1 VGVCGVAAAH
11 HRRILLRSL
20 VCAVCYTFG
29 VTTTRQQAEY
39 EPIARVLPML
49 SVPHLDREFDYL
61 VSAEQSDDAQP
72 GVRVRVRFHGRLV
85 DAFVLERRSDTDHVG
100 RLGWLD
106 RVVSAEP
113 VLTPDVRRLVDAVAA
128 RYAGTRAD
136 VLRLAVP
143 PRHATAEKQAA
154 SEPAPFTDEPVDT
167 SAWAAYG
174 RCEQFLAALR
184 DGRAARAVWQ
194 ALPGERWADR
204 LAEAAAVVVGS
215 GRGVLAI
222 VPDQRDVDALRGA
235 AIQHVDESKVAA
247 LSAGLGPAQRYRRWL
262 SVLRGGAR
270 LVIGTRSAVFAP
282 VSDLGLVMVWD
293 DGDDTLAEP
302 RAPYPHA
309 REVAMLRAHQL
320 RCAALI
326 GGYARTAEAQALVR
340 SRWAHDLVAARP
352 VVRAHSPRVVAID
365 DSGYEDERDPA
376 ARSARLPSVAL
387 RAARTAL
394 QDGLPVLVQ
403 VPRRGY
409 VPALACARCR
419 TIARCRHC
427 TGPLSLLERDAV
439 AAVCR
444 WCGREEPVLRC
455 ARCGS
460 DAVRATVVGA
470 RRTAEELGR
479 AFPGTTVITSGGD
492 AMVGAVPGE
501 PAVVVATPGAEPA
514 AAGGYGAGLL
524 LDGWALLG
532 RQDLRAAEDALRRWM
547 AATALVRSRA
557 DGGVVAVVAESAI
570 PTVQALI
577 RWDPVGH
584 ADAELDSRAEVGLP
598 PAVHIAAVD
607 GAPAAVTALLQ
618 TARLPDAADL
628 LGPVELPSGARRPP
642 GTPADSPVNRML
654 VRVPRDGGLALAA
667 ALRRATGVLS
677 ARHDQ
682 QPTRV
687 QIDPLHIG

>member
-1 VGVCGVAAAH
+1 VTIT
-11 HRRILLRSL
+11 RR
-20 VCAVCYTFG
+20 
-29 VTTTRQQAEY
+29 QAEH

-61 VSAEQSDDAQP
+61 VSTEQSDDAQP

-100 RLGWLD
+100 KLGWLD

-113 VLTPDVRRLVDAVAA
+113 VLTPDVRRLADAVAA

-143 PRHATAEKQAA
+143 PRHANVEKQIPK
-154 SEPAPFTDEPVDT
+154 ELAPLAVKPVDT
-167 SAWAAYG
+167 TAWSAYG
-174 RCEQFLAALR
+174 RGEQFLGALG

-194 ALPGERWADR
+194 ALPGEQWADR
-204 LAEAAAVVVGS
+204 LAEAAAVAVNS
-215 GRGVLAI
+215 GRCVLAI
-222 VPDQRDVDALRGA
+222 VPDQRDVDALYAGA
-235 AIQHVDESKVAA
+235 VRYIDEERVAA

-270 LVIGTRSAVFAP
+270 MVIGTRSAVFAP
-282 VSDLGLVMVWD
+282 VADLGLVVVWD
-293 DGDDTLAEP
+293 DGDDSLAEP

-326 GGYARTAEAQALVR
+326 GGYARTAEAHALVR

-352 VVRAHSPRVVAID
+352 VVRAHSPRVVALD
-365 DSGYEDERDPA
+365 DSGHEQERDPA
-376 ARSARLPSVAL
+376 ARTARLPSLAL

-394 QDGLPVLVQ
+394 GAGLPVLVQ

-409 VPALACARCR
+409 VPALSCARCR
-419 TIARCRHC
+419 TVARCRHC
-427 TGPLSLLERDAV
+427 TGPLSLPDRDA
-439 AAVCR
+439 AGAVCR
-444 WCGREEPVLRC
+444 WCAREEPALRC
-455 ARCGS
+455 ARCGAN
-460 DAVRATVVGA
+460 AVRAVVIGA
-470 RRTAEELGR
+470 RRTAEELGK
-479 AFPGTTVITSGGD
+479 AFVGTPVITSSGD
-492 AMVGAVPGE
+492 AMVTAVPAE
-501 PAVVVATPGAEPA
+501 PAVVVATPGAEPVA
-514 AAGGYGAGLL
+514 ADGYGAAVL
-524 LDGWALLG
+524 LDAWALLG
-532 RQDLRAAEDALRRWM
+532 REDLRAAEDTLRRWM
-547 AATALVRSRA
+547 AVAALVRPRG
-557 DGGVVAVVAESAI
+557 DGGTVAVVAEAAI
-570 PTVQALI
+570 PTVQSLI

-584 ADAELDSRAEVGLP
+584 ADAELDARTEVGLP
-598 PAVHIAAVD
+598 PAVHIAAID
-607 GAPAAVTALLQ
+607 GAPAAVQALLDS
-618 TARLPDAADL
+618 AELPDTAQL
-628 LGPVELPSGARRPP
+628 LGPVDLPAGARRPP
-642 GTPADSPVNRML
+642 GVTADTRVNRML
-654 VRVPRDGGLALAA
+654 VRIPRDGGLALAA

>member
-1 VGVCGVAAAH
+1 
-11 HRRILLRSL
+11 
-20 VCAVCYTFG
+20 
-29 VTTTRQQAEY
+29 
-39 EPIARVLPML
+39 ML

-85 DAFVLERRSDTDHVG
+85 DGFVLERRSDTDHIG
-100 RLGWLD
+100 KLGWLD

-143 PRHATAEKQAA
+143 PRHANVEKQ
-154 SEPAPFTDEPVDT
+154 PAPEQGPLSVKPVDT
-167 SAWAAYG
+167 AAWSTYG
-174 RCEQFLAALR
+174 RGEQFLAALS

-194 ALPGERWADR
+194 ALPGEPWTDR
-204 LAEAAAVVVGS
+204 ISEAAAATVNS

-222 VPDQRDVDALRGA
+222 LPDQRDVDALYA
-235 AIQHVDESKVAA
+235 TAIRHVDEERVVA

-270 LVIGTRSAVFAP
+270 MVIGTRSASFAP
-282 VSDLGLVMVWD
+282 VADLGLVMVWD
-293 DGDDTLAEP
+293 DGDDTLSEP

-352 VVRAHSPRVVAID
+352 VVRARAPRVVALD
-365 DSGYEDERDPA
+365 DSGHEQERDPA
-376 ARSARLPSVAL
+376 ARTARLPSVAL
-387 RAARTAL
+387 RTARTAL
-394 QDGLPVLVQ
+394 QAGLPVLVQ

-409 VPALACARCR
+409 VPALSCARCR
-419 TIARCRHC
+419 AIARCRHC
-427 TGPLSLLERDAV
+427 TGPMSLPDRDA
-439 AAVCR
+439 AGAVCR
-444 WCGREEPVLRC
+444 WCGREDSALRC

-460 DAVRATVVGA
+460 DAVRAVVVGA
-470 RRTAEELGR
+470 RRTAEELGK
-479 AFPGTTVITSGGD
+479 ALPGISVITSGGD
-492 AMVGAVPGE
+492 AMVSAVPGE
-501 PAVVVATPGAEPA
+501 PAVVVATPGAEPV
-514 AAGGYGAGLL
+514 AAGGYGAALL

-532 RQDLRAAEDALRRWM
+532 RQDLRAAEDTLRRWM
-547 AATALVRSRA
+547 AAAALVRPRG
-557 DGGVVAVVAESAI
+557 DGGTVAVVAESAI
-570 PTVQALI
+570 PTVQSLI

-584 ADAELDSRAEVGLP
+584 ADLEFDARTEVGLP

-607 GAPAAVTALLQ
+607 GEPAAVNALLDI
-618 TARLPDAADL
+618 AELPDTAQL

-642 GTPADSPVNRML
+642 GVTVDTPVSRML

-667 ALRRATGVLS
+667 ALRKATGVLS

>member
-1 VGVCGVAAAH
+1 
-11 HRRILLRSL
+11 
-20 VCAVCYTFG
+20 
-29 VTTTRQQAEY
+29 
-39 EPIARVLPML
+39 ML
-49 SVPHLDREFDYL
+49 TVPHLDREFDYL

-100 RLGWLD
+100 KLGWLD

-113 VLTPDVRRLVDAVAA
+113 VLTSDVRRLADAVAA

-143 PRHATAEKQAA
+143 PRHASVEKQTPPELEPFAA
-154 SEPAPFTDEPVDT
+154 KPVDT
-167 SAWAAYG
+167 TPWADYG
-174 RCEQFLAALR
+174 RGEQYLAALR
-184 DGRAARAVWQ
+184 EGRAARAVWQ

-204 LAEAAAVVVGS
+204 LAEAAAVTVNS

-222 VPDQRDVDALRGA
+222 VPDQGDVDAVCA
-235 AIQHVDESKVAA
+235 AAVRLVDERWVVA

-262 SVLRGGAR
+262 SVLRGSAR

-282 VSDLGLVMVWD
+282 VADLGLVMVWD

-302 RAPYPHA
+302 RAPYPNA
-309 REVAMLRAHQL
+309 REVAMLRSHQL

-326 GGYARTAEAQALVR
+326 GGYARSAEAQALVR
-340 SRWAHDLVAARP
+340 SRWAHDLVAPRSL
-352 VVRAHSPRVVAID
+352 VRARSPRVVALD
-365 DSGYEDERDPA
+365 DSGYAEARDPA
-376 ARSARLPSVAL
+376 ARTARLPSMALQAARVAL
-387 RAARTAL
+387 ES
-394 QDGLPVLVQ
+394 GSPVLVQ

-427 TGPLSLLERDAV
+427 TGPLSLPDRDTTG
-439 AAVCR
+439 AVCR
-444 WCGREEPVLRC
+444 WCGRDEPALRC

-460 DAVRATVVGA
+460 DAVRAVVVGA

-492 AMVGAVPGE
+492 AMVADVPAQ
-501 PAVVVATPGAEPA
+501 PAVVVATPGAEPVA
-514 AAGGYGAGLL
+514 IGGYGAALL
-524 LDGWALLG
+524 LDSWALLG
-532 RQDLRAAEDALRRWM
+532 RQDLRATEDTLRRWM
-547 AATALVRSRA
+547 AATALVRSRG
-557 DGGVVAVVAESAI
+557 DGGMVAVVADAAI

-584 ADAELDSRAEVGLP
+584 AEAELDARTEVGLP
-598 PAVHIAAVD
+598 PVVHMAAVD
-607 GAPAAVTALLQ
+607 GAPDAVRVLLDTAD
-618 TARLPDAADL
+618 LPEGAEL
-628 LGPVELPSGARRPP
+628 LGPVDLPAGARRPP
-642 GTPADSPVNRML
+642 GTPADSPVSRML

-667 ALRRATGVLS
+667 ALRRATAALS
-677 ARHDQ
+677 ARHDHE
-682 QPTRV
+682 PVRV